1 MLNPLRSVAAIPNH
15 AVGKKR
21 EGAGLENRKEG
32 RRSAE
37 SFESLAPEETRHDIL
52 SSHVRPSAMKILL
65 RARAV
70 GGHTCSHRCCGLAG
84 PKWNCQNVD
93 GEQRHAPFNWIA
105 VPRV

>member
-32 RRSAE
+32 QSSAE

-52 SSHVRPSAMKILL
+52 SSHVRPSAMKFFYG
-65 RARAV
+65 RTQSA
-70 GGHTCSHRCCGLAG
+70 GTLALTG
-84 PKWNCQNVD
+84 AADLSDQSGIVKT
-93 GEQRHAPFNWIA
+93 
-105 VPRV
+105 